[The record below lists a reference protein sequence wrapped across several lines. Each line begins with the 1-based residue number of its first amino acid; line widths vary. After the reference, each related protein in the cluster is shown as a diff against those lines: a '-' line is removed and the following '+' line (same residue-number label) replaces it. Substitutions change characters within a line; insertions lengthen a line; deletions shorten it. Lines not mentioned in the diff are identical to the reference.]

1 MYLGTTKATSKRTR
15 SKLAFVYLEF
25 SSQRDTSIHTQND
38 RHYKIIGVDMAISF
52 TDCRAV
58 IVQETFKIFAYY
70 KSIHYLFGEM
80 YDFKLIIT

>member
-1 MYLGTTKATSKRTR
+1 
-15 SKLAFVYLEF
+15 
-25 SSQRDTSIHTQND
+25 
-38 RHYKIIGVDMAISF
+38 MAISF

>member
-1 MYLGTTKATSKRTR
+1 
-15 SKLAFVYLEF
+15 
-25 SSQRDTSIHTQND
+25 
-38 RHYKIIGVDMAISF
+38 MAISF

-80 YDFKLIIT
+80 YDFKLIITKFLNYDHHIIIYCS